1 MWETSNW
8 TPWYERK
15 LTVALH
21 KNGVN
26 RVVTL
31 QKTRWK
37 WLIVAVVVLAAIIA
51 GVIGS
56 IKPDSNVVLTELN
69 SIEELR
75 ARFNQDKGTPRLLL
89 LLSPT

>member
-1 MWETSNW
+1 MI
-8 TPWYERK
+8 
-15 LTVALH
+15 
-21 KNGVN
+21 
-26 RVVTL
+26 L
-31 QKTRWK
+31 QDSRWR
-37 WLIVAVVVLAAIIA
+37 WLILAVVIVAAIVA

-56 IKPDSNVVLTELN
+56 LKPDSNVILTDLN

>member
-1 MWETSNW
+1 M
-8 TPWYERK
+8 K
-15 LTVALH
+15 
-21 KNGVN
+21 
-26 RVVTL
+26 L

-37 WLIVAVVVLAAIIA
+37 WLIIAVVVVAAIIA

-56 IKPDSNVVLTELN
+56 IKPDSNVVLTDLN
-69 SIEELR
+69 SVEDLR

>member
-1 MWETSNW
+1 
-8 TPWYERK
+8 
-15 LTVALH
+15 VI
-21 KNGVN
+21 
-26 RVVTL
+26 L
-31 QKTRWK
+31 QDSRWR
-37 WLIVAVVVLAAIIA
+37 WLILAVVIVAAIVA

-56 IKPDSNVVLTELN
+56 LKPDSNVILTDLN

>member
-1 MWETSNW
+1 MTFL
-8 TPWYERK
+8 K
-15 LTVALH
+15 
-21 KNGVN
+21 K
-26 RVVTL
+26 
-31 QKTRWK
+31 RWK
-37 WLIVAVVVLAAIIA
+37 WLIIAVVVLAAIIA

-75 ARFNQDKGTPRLLL
+75 ARFNEDKGTPRLLL

>member
-1 MWETSNW
+1 MI
-8 TPWYERK
+8 
-15 LTVALH
+15 
-21 KNGVN
+21 
-26 RVVTL
+26 L
-31 QKTRWK
+31 QDSRWR
-37 WLIVAVVVLAAIIA
+37 WLILAVVIVAAIIA

-56 IKPDSNVVLTELN
+56 LKPDSNVILTDLN